1 MQLTTDFYHVGSTLD
16 QSADVRTPKTDTAGE
31 DQGISL
37 LPADVI

>member
-1 MQLTTDFYHVGSTLD
+1 MQLTTDFYHVGSALD
-16 QSADVRTPKTDTAGE
+16 QSADVQTLKTDTAE